1 MDRKIFRAILF
12 YTVRYRRIVNVIIII
27 IFLDTLFFLFLF
39 FSFLMTIFV
48 QVVKERVTI
57 KYCVVLMVVHI

>member
-1 MDRKIFRAILF
+1 MDSKIFRAILF

-27 IFLDTLFFLFLF
+27 LLFLIHNFFLFF
-39 FSFLMTIFV
+39 YDISV
-48 QVVKERVTI
+48 QIVKERVTI